1 MTEISGGPTGPGTE
15 NGGES
20 TGPNTENRANAIDR
34 RMLWLGIAGAIG
46 AVIAI
51 VALIIAISAQNA
63 TSNDAKVTADVSR
76 AARTAVAGVDAQL
89 RRDSATATSVLHQL
103 QAEAAAARRSRDQ
116 LLREVGRNQTAA
128 ARNATD
134 IAALQKQVSTLNSE
148 VQKLTTTVSKLSTS
162 QTSLEQRV
170 AALEKKVKP

>member
-1 MTEISGGPTGPGTE
+1 
-15 NGGES
+15 
-20 TGPNTENRANAIDR
+20 
-34 RMLWLGIAGAIG
+34 MLWLGIAGAVG

-89 RRDSATATSVLHQL
+89 RRDSARATSVLGQL
-103 QAEAAAARRSRDQ
+103 QTEAAAARRSRDQ
-116 LLREVGRNQTAA
+116 LLHQLGRNQTGV
-128 ARNATD
+128 ARNTAD
-134 IAALQKQVSTLNSE
+134 IAALQKQVTTLNSE
-148 VQKLTTTVSKLSTS
+148 VQKLTTTVSKLSTN
-162 QTSLEQRV
+162 QQSLEQRV